1 MIRNWEC
8 PWCSHSSVLTTGRNI
23 SEDYS
28 ETSVLTS
35 EGLIGFITTSIVCMN
50 PTCQK
55 YTLRIEAYDVSDY
68 HLTQRAVSTMRSA
81 NLLYSRVVYPSFSP
95 KSFPEYVPQAIRND
109 YEEAQSIV
117 ELSPKSAATL
127 IRRAIQGVIRDFY
140 NIRVK
145 GNRLIDE
152 INALEKDSI
161 GSEVLSTLHQVRE
174 IGNVGAHMEEDVNL
188 IIDILPEEAMLLVE
202 VLESMVEDTYIK
214 RDRDRQRMELINQKA
229 IAIKEQKKGGVD
241 E

>member
-1 MIRNWEC
+1 
-8 PWCSHSSVLTTGRNI
+8 
-23 SEDYS
+23 
-28 ETSVLTS
+28 
-35 EGLIGFITTSIVCMN
+35 MN